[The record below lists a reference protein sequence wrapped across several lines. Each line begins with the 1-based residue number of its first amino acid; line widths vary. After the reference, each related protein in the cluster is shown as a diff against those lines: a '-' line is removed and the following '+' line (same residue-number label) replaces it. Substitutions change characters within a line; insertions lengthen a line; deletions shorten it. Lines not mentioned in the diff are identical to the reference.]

1 MRARDRM
8 RERDPDPD
16 STAALL
22 AIAKASISGPDVAL
36 MREHARSALRE
47 LAQTLRAAQ
56 REEKPR

>member
-16 STAALL
+16 STAELL

-36 MREHARSALRE
+36 MREHARNELRE
-47 LAQTLRAAQ
+47 LAATLRAAQ
-56 REEKPR
+56 QEKP